1 MNKFIDTI
9 FVIVFLIITVIAGI
23 IFGLSNKTFYN
34 ILIFNAISTIIFR
47 IIFYYN
53 TKLEKTKTAEL
64 VKIESSNIR
73 LGRISDE
80 NPFKTAFQPLL
91 DCFLKIQQ
99 LEKKLRET
107 ISSIFHNS
115 SEINE
120 STIKEYETIL
130 NISKTIEEIIFA
142 MRDFSEKIET
152 ISVNIDES
160 SSATLELAASIEEVS
175 DKIAKLFS
183 YIDEVSTAIFQL
195 IAISKELNNN
205 LDNLRKI
212 TEDTNAAMLEMEA
225 SIKEVEIKAL
235 ETAKFTEEMEKDA
248 QLGKEAILATESSM
262 TKIKDSNDF
271 SFNALTELSQDI
283 KSIGKILQVIEDI
296 AEETALL
303 ALNAAIIAAQSGDQ
317 GKSFSVVAE
326 EIKELA
332 ERTGISTK
340 EIASIIQNI
349 LAKGDRALNAITQ
362 STKTIKEG
370 VELTSQ
376 TGEIFKKILQ
386 SIEKADER
394 VREIAKANIEQSKG
408 ITHIAKSTEQIN
420 HMVSEFTK
428 AMNEQRKGAEQIII
442 STEKVKEIANFSK
455 NSTAEQAKTS
465 KQLSNSV
472 VQINEMTK
480 FFKNQVIKIR
490 NDFETIAKSM
500 LIIKPVNESITTSNK
515 KISLLLK
522 NLEKELQEIN
532 TLRKSVLN
540 DQDNS

>member
-1 MNKFIDTI
+1 MNRFIDIT
-9 FVIVFLIITVIAGI
+9 FLIIFLILTSVAGI
-23 IFGLSNKTFYN
+23 TLGISSKVFLTVFIFIT
-34 ILIFNAISTIIFR
+34 ISTIIFR
-47 IIFYYN
+47 IVFYYN
-53 TKLEKTKTAEL
+53 TKLEKIRTDEFA
-64 VKIESSNIR
+64 KIEISNIKT
-73 LGRISDE
+73 GKISDT
-80 NPFKTAFQPLL
+80 NPYKKVFQPLL
-91 DCFLKIQQ
+91 DCFLKMQ
-99 LEKKLRET
+99 LIEKKLRET
-107 ISSIFHNS
+107 ISSLFHNS
-115 SEINE
+115 NEISESSN
-120 STIKEYETIL
+120 KEYETIL
-130 NISKTIEEIIFA
+130 SISKSIEEIIIA
-142 MRDFSEKIET
+142 MRDFAEKIET

-175 DKIAKLFS
+175 EKIAKLFN

-235 ETAKFTEEMEKDA
+235 ESAKFTEEMEKDA
-248 QLGKEAILATESSM
+248 QLGKEAIFATESSM
-262 TKIKDSNDF
+262 SKIKESNDF

-332 ERTGISTK
+332 ERTGVSTK

-349 LAKGDRALNAITQ
+349 LAKGDKAINAITQ
-362 STKTIKEG
+362 STRTIKEG

-420 HMVSEFTK
+420 QMVSEFTK

-455 NSTAEQAKTS
+455 NSTAEQARTS
-465 KQLSNSV
+465 KQLGNLV

-490 NDFETIAKSM
+490 NDFEAIAKNM
-500 LIIKPVNESITTSNK
+500 LIIKPVNESISSSNK

-532 TLRKSVLN
+532 NLRKSILN
-540 DQDNS
+540 DKENS

>member
-1 MNKFIDTI
+1 MNRFIDIT
-9 FVIVFLIITVIAGI
+9 FLIIFLILTSVAGI
-23 IFGLSNKTFYN
+23 TLGISSKVFLTVFIFIT
-34 ILIFNAISTIIFR
+34 ISTIIFR
-47 IIFYYN
+47 IVFYYN
-53 TKLEKTKTAEL
+53 TKLEKIRTDEFA
-64 VKIESSNIR
+64 KIEISNIKT
-73 LGRISDE
+73 GKISDT
-80 NPFKTAFQPLL
+80 NPYKKVFQPLL
-91 DCFLKIQQ
+91 DCFLKMQQ
-99 LEKKLRET
+99 IEKKLRET
-107 ISSIFHNS
+107 ISSLFHNS
-115 SEINE
+115 NEISESSN
-120 STIKEYETIL
+120 KEYETIL
-130 NISKTIEEIIFA
+130 SISKSIEEIIIA
-142 MRDFSEKIET
+142 MRDFAEKIET

-175 DKIAKLFS
+175 EKIAKLFN

-235 ETAKFTEEMEKDA
+235 ESAKFTEEMEKDA
-248 QLGKEAILATESSM
+248 QLGKEAIFATESSM
-262 TKIKDSNDF
+262 SKIKESNDF

-332 ERTGISTK
+332 ERTGVSTK

-349 LAKGDRALNAITQ
+349 LAKGDKAINAITQ

-420 HMVSEFTK
+420 QMVSEFTK

-455 NSTAEQAKTS
+455 NSTAEQARTS
-465 KQLSNSV
+465 KQLGNLV

-490 NDFETIAKSM
+490 NDFETIAKNM
-500 LIIKPVNESITTSNK
+500 LIIKPVNESISSSNK

-532 TLRKSVLN
+532 NLRKSILN
-540 DQDNS
+540 DKENS